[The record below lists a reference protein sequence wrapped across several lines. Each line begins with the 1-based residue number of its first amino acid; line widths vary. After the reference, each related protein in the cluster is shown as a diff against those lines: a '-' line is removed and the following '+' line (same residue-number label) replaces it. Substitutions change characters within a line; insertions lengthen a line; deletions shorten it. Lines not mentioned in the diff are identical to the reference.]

1 MLFIFILSLVRSL
14 VRLCIPKK
22 IGTLDRSTHPAWGEM
37 RFAICMYDSPPHSLS
52 LSLSPSASLRL
63 LLHPLDLCDWNRS
76 IFWSENTST
85 WRRKHE
91 RMHTCLF
98 FFSLSLCVCNDDH
111 LSRDRRRRL
120 SLSLVS
126 LVLAL
131 SLFFCA
137 RFCYSPSSNTILLA
151 NSHQFIH
158 RSRERKREP
167 RERTKRL
174 IEVVLCD
181 GLCAVRSFSIF
192 SFPFFVCLVK
202 KKFLSVFPSPR
213 LIFFSFSL
221 PSSIEYSHLS
231 QEIQQTGRIIL

>member
-1 MLFIFILSLVRSL
+1 
-14 VRLCIPKK
+14 
-22 IGTLDRSTHPAWGEM
+22 M
-37 RFAICMYDSPPHSLS
+37 RFAICMYDSLSLS
-52 LSLSPSASLRL
+52 LSLLRRL
-63 LLHPLDLCDWNRS
+63 LFDCCYTRS
-76 IFWSENTST
+76 ISVIEIGQFFDRKTHLHGRESMSECILAFSSS
-85 WRRKHE
+85 
-91 RMHTCLF
+91 
-98 FFSLSLCVCNDDH
+98 SLSLCVCNDDH

-120 SLSLVS
+120 SRSLVS

-181 GLCAVRSFSIF
+181 GLCAVRSFVFYFLI
-192 SFPFFVCLVK
+192 PILCVCVCLVK
-202 KKFLSVFPSPR
+202 KKFLSVFPR
-213 LIFFSFSL
+213 
-221 PSSIEYSHLS
+221 
-231 QEIQQTGRIIL
+231 RD